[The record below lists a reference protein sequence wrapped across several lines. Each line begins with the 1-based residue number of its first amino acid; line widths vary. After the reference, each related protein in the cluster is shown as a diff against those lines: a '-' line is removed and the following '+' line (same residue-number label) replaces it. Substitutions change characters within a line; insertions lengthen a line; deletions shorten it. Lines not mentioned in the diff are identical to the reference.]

1 VTEGLNQTELAAL
14 LRDLLA
20 VWEVE
25 ARLDAEPDHLRLR
38 TATATLAIRPGP
50 PPARWFLATGARTR
64 PHPSLPALLT
74 AIRQALGLA
83 PGAKARVGP
92 GAAPL

>member
-1 VTEGLNQTELAAL
+1 MTEPITQAELAAL

-20 VWEVE
+20 VWGVE
-25 ARLDAEPDHLRLR
+25 GRLDAEPDHLRLR
-38 TATATLAIRPGP
+38 TTTATLAIRPGP
-50 PPARWFLATGARTR
+50 PPTRWFLATAARTR